1 MPKIYKNGV
10 IRNVNA
16 KDAAKLK
23 SEKGYVD
30 ADPKKIK
37 KDLQGKPKKKKTP
50 EKASE

>member
-16 KDAAKLK
+16 KDSAKLK
-23 SEKGYVD
+23 SEKGYVN
-30 ADPKKIK
+30 ADTKKIK
-37 KDLQGKPKKKKTP
+37 KELQGTPKDKKAP